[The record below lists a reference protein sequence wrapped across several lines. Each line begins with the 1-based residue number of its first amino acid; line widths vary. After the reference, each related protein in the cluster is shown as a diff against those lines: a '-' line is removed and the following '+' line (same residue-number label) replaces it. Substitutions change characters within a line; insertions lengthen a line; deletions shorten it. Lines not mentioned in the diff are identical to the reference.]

1 MKIKSIYNIKNL
13 FLLTILIGFKSISA
27 QEKKPLDKINV
38 TEVLMHLDW
47 PRMNYFDDQ
56 NKVVD
61 PEINDGRVVFIGNSI
76 TQGWSQY
83 MPEMF
88 DNQNYINRGIGG
100 QTTPQMLLR
109 FRQDVIAHRPKVVVI
124 LAGTNDIAGN
134 TPLKDLETVA
144 GHLFSMAELALAHDI
159 KVILCSV
166 IPAADY
172 PWRKGK
178 NPQTKIPQLNQII
191 QNYCIEND
199 IYYLDYFTVMTNEK
213 NGLIKSYGYD
223 GVHPNEEGYRVMS
236 LLVEKAIDQLL
247 ER

>member
-1 MKIKSIYNIKNL
+1 MKIKSIEIVKNL
-13 FLLTILIGFKSISA
+13 FLLTTLIAFKSISA
-27 QEKKPLDKINV
+27 QEKKPLENINV
-38 TEVLMHLDW
+38 TEILMHLDW

-61 PEINDGRVVFIGNSI
+61 PAINDGRVVFMGNSI

-109 FRQDVIAHRPKVVVI
+109 FRQDVIALQPKIVVI

-144 GHLFSMAELALAHDI
+144 GHLFSMAELARAHDI

-166 IPAADY
+166 VPAAEY

-178 NPQTKIPQLNQII
+178 SPDTKIPQLNKMI
-191 QNYCIEND
+191 QDYCDVND
-199 IYYLDYFTVMTNEK
+199 AHYLDYFSAMTDGK
-213 NGLIKSYGYD
+213 NGLIESYGYD
-223 GVHPNEEGYRVMS
+223 GVHPDEDGYKVMAE
-236 LLVEKAIDQLL
+236 LVENAIDQLL
-247 ER
+247 NR